1 MEKDF
6 NRIEATVMGPN
17 GRWLSLADLPPPDTK
32 RWVPRRKEEIV
43 AAVRGGILS
52 LDEACARYA
61 LTVEEFL
68 GWQRNVERYGLR
80 GLRATQTQEGR
91 RDEGRG
97 SRGPQEQ
104 HHHA

>member
-32 RWVPRRKEEIV
+32 RWVPRRKAEIV

-52 LDEACARYA
+52 
-61 LTVEEFL
+61 
-68 GWQRNVERYGLR
+68 
-80 GLRATQTQEGR
+80 
-91 RDEGRG
+91 
-97 SRGPQEQ
+97 
-104 HHHA
+104 